1 MSKNRPKKKL
11 NFRDKRFLEA
21 VEHLLPKLK
30 KQFGNSYS
38 YARLSDTIL
47 PGNKSLISSVQNAY
61 EHISD
66 TNLFKFA
73 ELFDIDMNYFYRE
86 HISFNQVK
94 ASGNAKDHQAEKPV
108 NSDKE
113 TSVAQYVDRI
123 NLSSKE
129 MGDFLE
135 QFKDFMKPYLE
146 DGKNKNGKN
155 ETDFQF
161 NAFSRQ
167 VIQLRELN
175 DLQKATIQ
183 SMSLENKQLKDENTS
198 LRQKLDEVQ
207 DKYVRL
213 LESKVK
219 DAS

>member
-30 KQFGNSYS
+30 KQFGKSYS
-38 YARLSDTIL
+38 YARLSDTIS

-61 EHISD
+61 EHITD
-66 TNLFKFA
+66 TKLFKFA

-86 HISFNQVK
+86 HVLFNQVK
-94 ASGNAKDHQAEKPV
+94 VSGNTKDHPAEKMMD
-108 NSDKE
+108 SDKG

-135 QFKDFMKPYLE
+135 QFKEFMQPYLE
-146 DGKNKNGKN
+146 EGKNKNNKN
-155 ETDFQF
+155 QTDFQF

-167 VIQLRELN
+167 IIQMRELN

-183 SMSLENKQLKDENTS
+183 SISLENKQLKEENTS

-207 DKYVRL
+207 DKYMRL
-213 LESKVK
+213 LESRINY
-219 DAS
+219 

>member
-1 MSKNRPKKKL
+1 MSKSRPKKQL
-11 NFRDKRFLEA
+11 NFKDKRFLEA

-30 KQFGNSYS
+30 KQFGKSYS
-38 YARLSDTIL
+38 YARLSDAIT

-86 HISFNQVK
+86 SVTFNQVK
-94 ASGNAKDHQAEKPV
+94 ASGNTKDHPTEKTV
-108 NSDKE
+108 VSDKG
-113 TSVAQYVDRI
+113 TSVAHYVERI

-135 QFKDFMKPYLE
+135 QFKEFIQPYLE
-146 DGKNKNGKN
+146 DEKNKNVKN
-155 ETDFQF
+155 QTDFQF

-175 DLQKATIQ
+175 NLQKATIQ
-183 SMSLENKQLKDENTS
+183 TISLENKQLKEENTS
-198 LRQKLDEVQ
+198 LRKKLDEVQ
-207 DKYVRL
+207 DKYLRL
-213 LESKVK
+213 LESRIN
-219 DAS
+219 